1 MQAKRNKTMKTTLD
15 DTLDTLAH
23 STHSPRSQYAATDQN
38 YQSLLNRI
46 PAEQRPA
53 IGQQYRKPHPILTR
67 WSAAAACLLLIVG
80 IAIAGIWYHQY
91 YAVPT
96 AQDGLPTSEQTSIS
110 PEPRT
115 LVYENAPLADI
126 VAELSAIYHTPI
138 LLLSPEL
145 GNYCITATFST
156 DESLPEILSLLA
168 EIGNFEVRTTP
179 DGFILE

>member
-1 MQAKRNKTMKTTLD
+1 MKTTID

-46 PAEQRPA
+46 PVEQRPA
-53 IGQQYRKPHPILTR
+53 IGQQHHKSQPVLPR

-91 YAVPT
+91 YAVP
-96 AQDGLPTSEQTSIS
+96 AAEDGLSTSEQTGIA
-110 PEPRT
+110 PDLRT

-126 VAELSAIYHTPI
+126 VAELSDIYHVSI
-138 LLLSPEL
+138 QISDPER

-156 DESLPEILSLLA
+156 DESLPEILSILA
-168 EIGNFEVRTTP
+168 EICDFEVRTTA
-179 DGFILE
+179 DGFIIE

>member
-1 MQAKRNKTMKTTLD
+1 MKATLD

-38 YQSLLNRI
+38 YHSLLNRI
-46 PAEQRPA
+46 PAEHRPS
-53 IGQQYRKPHPILTR
+53 IGQQHHKPQPVLPR

-91 YAVPT
+91 YAVPA
-96 AQDGLPTSEQTSIS
+96 AQDGLPTSEQTGIA
-110 PEPRT
+110 PELRT

-138 LLLSPEL
+138 QLLSLEL

-156 DESLPEILSLLA
+156 SESLDEILSLLA

-179 DGFILE
+179 DGFVIE